1 MLKPRRDFFLRP
13 KYHSYVTMRIM
24 WQNDQKGSVSE
35 LFWTSLGTLPVA
47 IWTISLLYVRVN
59 HFRVRLYTGKIT
71 RGEVSRRQRRSFSAY
86 PHYMTSGPR
95 STSPSDSFSWRPFIN
110 HFAWCH
116 AFNFGAFLHT
126 RRVFMRLPVFPTG
139 IRGPLSKR
147 LHPRRRSGRSSN
159 SIPPCR

>member
-59 HFRVRLYTGKIT
+59 HFRVRLDTGKIT

-139 IRGPLSKR
+139 IRGP
-147 LHPRRRSGRSSN
+147 
-159 SIPPCR
+159 